1 MQAGFSCRS
10 IASISTAPMAQCRL
24 EYCCEG
30 RSWKNFMPAAPAQ
43 TLPAGRLISAWKR
56 TERVSRDGCAEGG
69 CRKSRKS
76 TGGTW
81 WTLSSGETRLGKK
94 PCIDRKSTRLNS
106 SHLGISY
113 AVFCLK
119 KKNNNQRTVA
129 NFSTV
134 TPSDYALARMAAA

>member
-81 WTLSSGETRLGKK
+81 WGRVYEVMVVKIVDTHSSVLQAWN
-94 PCIDRKSTRLNS
+94 I
-106 SHLGISY
+106 
-113 AVFCLK
+113 
-119 KKNNNQRTVA
+119 A
-129 NFSTV
+129 NLCNV
-134 TPSDYALARMAAA
+134 